1 MRRMIILSSLL
12 LTLSSTAMASQ
23 VYKWVDEK
31 GVTHFDANPPQGRTA
46 TSINTV
52 IAQPKPAEKP
62 AALTSPAI
70 NSTSGDAEQKA
81 IDAKVKQQVAE
92 QAAERKKY
100 CESVRTNLAQL
111 QNNPRLRMEVNGEQV
126 RIGEDERQAKIA
138 DAQKAIK
145 TNCN

>member
-31 GVTHFDANPPQGRTA
+31 GLTHFDANPPQGRTA
-46 TSINTV
+46 TRINTV
-52 IAQPKPAEKP
+52 ISQPTAEKP
-62 AALTSPAI
+62 AALTSPVI
-70 NSTSGDAEQKA
+70 NSTSGDAEQNA

-92 QAAERKKY
+92 QVAERKKY

-111 QNNPRLRMEVNGEQV
+111 QNNPHLRMEVNGEQV
-126 RIGEDERQAKIA
+126 RLGEDQRQAKIA